1 MTVVSDTSPLIAFAS
16 LGKLTVLKELF
27 RRVSIP
33 QAVYEELSRK
43 GQFPLEDWIYVEKI
57 QNRQLY
63 RVLRVD
69 LGPGESESL
78 CLGAEQKADL
88 ILLDDKGARK
98 KAPLLQ
104 LQKTG
109 TLGILVRAKKRG
121 LISAVRTE
129 IEKLESDIDFRISP
143 SLKEVVC
150 RLAGE

>member
-1 MTVVSDTSPLIAFAS
+1 LIVVSDTSPLIAFAS
-16 LGKLTVLKELF
+16 LEKLTVLKELF

-43 GQFPLEDWIYVEKI
+43 GQFPFEEWIYVEKI
-57 QNRQLY
+57 QNIELY

-78 CLGAEQKADL
+78 CLGAEKKADL

-98 KAPLLQ
+98 KASLLQ

-109 TLGILVRAKKRG
+109 TLGILVQARKRG

-143 SLKEVVC
+143 ALKEDVC